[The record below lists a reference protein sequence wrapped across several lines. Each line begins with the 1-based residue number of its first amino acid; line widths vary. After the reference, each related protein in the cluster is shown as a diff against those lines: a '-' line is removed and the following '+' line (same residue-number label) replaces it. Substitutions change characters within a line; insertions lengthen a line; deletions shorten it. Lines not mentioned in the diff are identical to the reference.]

1 MHMNNLDAWMERRSW
16 RVGKEEEDKKK
27 KGKSDF
33 SSLSFDA
40 ATVAFGFAL
49 TQQSTRGG
57 AAIQIIFL
65 FGSALGK
72 GDGEGGEGIINLLL
86 LILHG
91 GRGAIHN

>member
-1 MHMNNLDAWMERRSW
+1 MTIYLPGWRSNKEE
-16 RVGKEEEDKKK
+16 KEEEKE

-40 ATVAFGFAL
+40 ATVAFGLAL

-57 AAIQIIFL
+57 AAIQTLFL

-72 GDGEGGEGIINLLL
+72 GDGEG
-86 LILHG
+86 
-91 GRGAIHN
+91 

>member
-1 MHMNNLDAWMERRSW
+1 MTIYRLVWRSS
-16 RVGKEEEDKKK
+16 KEEEEEEKE

-40 ATVAFGFAL
+40 ATVAFCLAL

-57 AAIQIIFL
+57 AAIQPIFL

-72 GDGEGGEGIINLLL
+72 RDGEGGEGIINLLL
-86 LILHG
+86 LVFLG
-91 GRGAIHN
+91 GCGTIHN